1 MLSTA
6 AWAAA
11 AAADTCAWEA
21 EDKGGELEG
30 EWGAFCDK
38 SGGDRLLLI
47 ELIEVFAVAD
57 DDNVA
62 VGEGDSDEPEKIIVY
77 MQWFRFSPEINDIA
91 IIQVATLICHLV
103 IL

>member
-1 MLSTA
+1 MTYVNCFSFSFPPVLDSLT
-6 AWAAA
+6 WAAA
-11 AAADTCAWEA
+11 AAADTWAWEA

-47 ELIEVFAVAD
+47 ELIEVFAAAD

-62 VGEGDSDEPEKIIVY
+62 VGEGDSDEPKKIIVY
-77 MQWFRFSPEINDIA
+77 TQSFWF
-91 IIQVATLICHLV
+91 
-103 IL
+103 